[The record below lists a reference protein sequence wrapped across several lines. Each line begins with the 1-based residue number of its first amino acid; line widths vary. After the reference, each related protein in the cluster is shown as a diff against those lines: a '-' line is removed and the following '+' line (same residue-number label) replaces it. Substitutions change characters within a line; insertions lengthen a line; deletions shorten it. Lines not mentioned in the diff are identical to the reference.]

1 MKHQRMSGT
10 KISKS
15 MDIIPADCEISVKDK
30 SSLEEVKQLERRQRS
45 LDVHVVGHRL
55 PGLQKHDTDAAASS
69 KKEF

>member
-30 SSLEEVKQLERRQRS
+30 SSLEEVKQLERRQWS
-45 LDVHVVGHRL
+45 LVVGHRL
-55 PGLQKHDTDAAASS
+55 PGLQKYDTDAAASS
-69 KKEF
+69 KKES